1 MKTSTSIT
9 PQHNRSK
16 LYGRYDVEILT
27 SRSSSSDRKWFNEQE
42 EPIDIPLEE
51 RSSIELVVMIYKTL
65 HWKSKAIVIVIVILL
80 LSVVVRIAIRIP
92 TQPEPT
98 VERRWM
104 DPDAHKRNNPFA
116 PEGETTYMEG
126 VLEYK
131 RIGGRTMDEQKKQ
144 QQVLLRQEHV
154 LPVEQ
159 VQNQPV
165 EQVQDQPV
173 EQSEVMNYDTA
184 SITEGESGV

>member
-1 MKTSTSIT
+1 MNNKNTDLIT
-9 PQHNRSK
+9 QSRPQHDRSK
-16 LYGRYDVEILT
+16 LYGRYDVEIQT
-27 SRSSSSDRKWFNEQE
+27 SHSSSSGRKWFNEHE
-42 EPIDIPLEE
+42 EPTDIPLEE
-51 RSSIELVVMIYKTL
+51 RPSIELVVMIYRTL
-65 HWKSKAIVIVIVILL
+65 HWKTKTNIIVIVILI
-80 LSVVVRIAIRIP
+80 LSVVVRIARRIP
-92 TQPEPT
+92 TQPEPA

-131 RIGGRTMDEQKKQ
+131 RVGGRTMDEQKEQ

-154 LPVEQ
+154 LPE
-159 VQNQPV
+159 

-173 EQSEVMNYDTA
+173 EQSDVMNYDTA
-184 SITEGESGV
+184 FVNEGERHENDV